1 MFERFTGSARAAV
14 VGAQREA
21 VREGADEIGT
31 THLLSALVRDPENT
45 ASSVLAGQE
54 ITAEVLAEDLRRMR
68 RRAGLSEEDAA
79 ALGEFGIDVEEIVER
94 VEQAH
99 GEYALAG
106 EGRTKRRGLF
116 GAREHRQFSG
126 AAKQTLERS
135 LREALDLG
143 DRHIGT
149 EHILLALAQRPGPV
163 SDVLAARGA
172 DYAAIRRDVTR
183 VSARPRRER

>member
-1 MFERFTGSARAAV
+1 MFERFTRGARAAV
-14 VGAQREA
+14 VEAQREA
-21 VREGADEIGT
+21 VREGADEIAT
-31 THLLSALVRDPENT
+31 THLLSALLGAPEST
-45 ASSVLAGQE
+45 ASSVLAAQD
-54 ITAEVLAEDLRRMR
+54 ISAAMLADDLRRVR
-68 RRAGLSEEDAA
+68 RRAGLSEGDAA

-94 VEQAH
+94 VEGAH

-116 GAREHRQFSG
+116 GAREHRPFSD
-126 AAKQTLERS
+126 AAKQVLERS

-163 SDVLAARGA
+163 GDVLAARGA
-172 DYAAIRRDVTR
+172 DYATIRRDV
-183 VSARPRRER
+183 ARGGDTG